1 LILNPA
7 IIALLTGSFLISGF
21 AVYAAGIGIQILRH
35 WDLKSGSEYQL
46 VLERKT
52 YLISTVLGYLLA
64 FELFSLFM
72 FVYTADYNR
81 GLFIGA
87 MCAAG
92 SLNVNAY
99 GYPTL
104 NIKIINFIL
113 CSIWLVL
120 NFTDNRAHDYP
131 LIRTKYKFLPVIAV
145 FLIFEALLQTHY
157 FTSLRADV
165 ITSCC
170 GALFSEDTLSA
181 AGEIAGLPPYGTL
194 VFFFLSILLT
204 LRAGVY
210 FYFTGKM
217 SYVFGYLSTW
227 MFFLGL
233 IAIISVIS
241 VFFYEL
247 PTHHCPFCILQ
258 KEYHFIGYPIY
269 LTLFT
274 GGIFGMSV
282 AVIDRFK
289 RVDSLKSII
298 PELQKKLCMVS
309 MSGFIIF
316 TLIVTYPMI
325 FCDFKL
331 FGY

>member
-1 LILNPA
+1 MV
-7 IIALLTGSFLISGF
+7 GSFLISGF
-21 AVYAAGIGIQILRH
+21 AVCAAAIGVRILRH
-35 WDLKSGSEYQL
+35 WDLKSGSEFQL

-52 YLISTVLGYLLA
+52 YLISTVLGYLLV

-92 SLNVNAY
+92 SLNVNAF

-104 NIKIINFIL
+104 NVKIINFIL
-113 CSIWLVL
+113 CGIWLIL

-131 LIRTKYKFLPVIAV
+131 LIRTKYKLIPVIAV
-145 FLIFEALLQTHY
+145 FLVLEALLQAGY
-157 FTSLRADV
+157 FTGLRADI

-170 GALFSEDTLSA
+170 GTLFSEDTQSA

-194 VFFFLSILLT
+194 VFFFLSVVLT
-204 LRAGVY
+204 VRAGIY
-210 FYFTGKM
+210 FYFTGKAPRI
-217 SYVFGYLSTW
+217 FGYLSAW
-227 MFFLGL
+227 MFLFGL
-233 IAIISVIS
+233 VAVISVIS
-241 VFFYEL
+241 VYFYEL

-258 KEYHFIGYPIY
+258 KEYHFVGYPIY
-269 LTLFT
+269 LTLFA
-274 GGIFGMSV
+274 GGIFGMSI

-289 RVDSLKSII
+289 HIDTLKTVI
-298 PELQKKLCMVS
+298 PKLQKKLCVLS
-309 MSGFIIF
+309 LGGFIVF
-316 TLIVTYPMI
+316 TLITAYPII
-325 FCDFKL
+325 FSDFKL

>member
-1 LILNPA
+1 MV
-7 IIALLTGSFLISGF
+7 GSFLISGF
-21 AVYAAGIGIQILRH
+21 AVYAAAIGIQIVRR
-35 WDLKSGSEYQL
+35 WDLNSGSEYQL

-52 YLISTVLGYLLA
+52 YLISTVLGYLLV

-92 SLNVNAY
+92 SLNVNAF

-104 NIKIINFIL
+104 NVKIINFIL
-113 CSIWLVL
+113 CGIWLVL

-131 LIRTKYKFLPVIAV
+131 LIRTKYKWVPVIAV
-145 FLIFEALLQTHY
+145 FLILETLLQTGY
-157 FTSLRADV
+157 FTGLRADV

-170 GALFSEDTLSA
+170 GTLFSEDTQSA

-194 VFFFLSILLT
+194 VFFFLSVVLT
-204 LRAGVY
+204 VRAGIY
-210 FYFTGKM
+210 FYFTGKAPRI
-217 SYVFGYLSTW
+217 FGYLSAW
-227 MFFLGL
+227 MFLFGL
-233 IAIISVIS
+233 VAVISVIS
-241 VFFYEL
+241 VYFYEL

-258 KEYHFIGYPIY
+258 KEYHFVGYPIY
-269 LTLFT
+269 LTLFA

-289 RVDSLKSII
+289 HIDTLKTVI
-298 PELQKKLCMVS
+298 PKLQKKLCLIS
-309 MSGFIIF
+309 LGGFVVF
-316 TLIVTYPMI
+316 ALIVTYPMI
-325 FCDFKL
+325 FSEFKL